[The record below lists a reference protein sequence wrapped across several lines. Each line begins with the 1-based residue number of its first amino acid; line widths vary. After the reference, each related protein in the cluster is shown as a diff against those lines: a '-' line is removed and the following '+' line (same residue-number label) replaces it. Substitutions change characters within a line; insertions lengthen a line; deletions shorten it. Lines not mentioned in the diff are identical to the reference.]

1 MDSLVFLEPN
11 RLDAEPFTTSK
22 VIAEGALVQHHT
34 VTRLIQKHETGFLEF
49 EQVRF
54 KIDAAH

>member
-1 MDSLVFLEPN
+1 MDEIVFLEPN
-11 RLDAEPFTTSK
+11 HLDAEPFTTSK

-34 VTRLIQKHETGFLEF
+34 ATRLIQKHEADFLEF